1 MPCAGWGEPASI
13 RPFRLL
19 PSRSIL
25 PALLSGEQLVSRHAG
40 RPLPVRVPLCLA
52 ALLAVCVSRGPRP
65 GEPPPLALPEGVRD
79 PIPSGPPSGDSP
91 YRQLLLETLSSA
103 SVSRSMHAVKK

>member
-1 MPCAGWGEPASI
+1 MPCAGWGEPASS

-65 GEPPPLALPEGVRD
+65 GEPLPSALPEGVRD
-79 PIPSGPPSGDSP
+79 PI
-91 YRQLLLETLSSA
+91 LLVHPLVTALTGNFSLRLCLQPLSA
-103 SVSRSMHAVKK
+103 GECML